1 MDFSQYKKEDNPE
14 KERKIYAWQ
23 TAIGLQKVDNLTPSK
38 YLYHIAKENIEDK
51 SFDNEIL
58 NCKIY
63 FVYKENDIIIV
74 FPDKKM
80 KYPWD
85 KDCSKLFANQI

>member
-38 YLYHIAKENIEDK
+38 YLYHIAKENIENNLTFKEGLLHEDVLW
-51 SFDNEIL
+51 SF
-58 NCKIY
+58 CCACHSTKIS
-63 FVYKENDIIIV
+63 VIKDIT
-74 FPDKKM
+74 
-80 KYPWD
+80 
-85 KDCSKLFANQI
+85 LF